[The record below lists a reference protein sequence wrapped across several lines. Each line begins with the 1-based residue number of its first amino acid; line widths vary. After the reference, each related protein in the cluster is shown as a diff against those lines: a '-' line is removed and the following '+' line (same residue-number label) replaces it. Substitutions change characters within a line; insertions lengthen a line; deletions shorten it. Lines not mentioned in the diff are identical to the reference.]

1 MYLQLCLRSGSRH
14 SARTSRRCQRQNLL
28 PYDRENCCA
37 AGQPSTLLPTASE
50 APGSKMGTLFYW
62 LGRTPSHPRL
72 SVRQVHTCSR
82 TESVQILRQR
92 RRSSNTNASSRLK
105 YLS

>member
-1 MYLQLCLRSGSRH
+1 MYLQQLCLRSGSRH

-50 APGSKMGTLFYW
+50 APGSKMGALFYW

-72 SVRQVHTCSR
+72 SVPDRCTLAPGPNQSR
-82 TESVQILRQR
+82 FYDNGSGPRTQTLVPD
-92 RRSSNTNASSRLK
+92 
-105 YLS
+105 